1 MIPSEQREANTA
13 GLAEIADIVQYYN
26 VVEMLH
32 RHNTVC
38 QKDDSSKL
46 DFEAKIVDLYTL
58 ILEYQ
63 ARTIRQLSGNV
74 ILRNYGKNKTTW
86 NGLLSSIRKAHLLCK
101 ERLDILDQYQL
112 QQNLE
117 AQQTRIDLLQ
127 SELLQRLD
135 HLQCTGD
142 ETLRVVRGQLKMT
155 MKIS

>member
-32 RHNTVC
+32 RQNTVC
-38 QKDDSSKL
+38 QTDDRSKL
-46 DFEAKIVDLYTL
+46 DLETKIVGLYTL

-63 ARTIRQLSGNV
+63 ARTIRQLSANV
-74 ILRNYGKNKTTW
+74 MVKNYGKNKATW
-86 NGLLSSIRKAHLLCK
+86 NDLLSSIRKAHLLCK
-101 ERLDILDQYQL
+101 ERLDILDEYQL
-112 QQNLE
+112 QQTLG

-142 ETLRVVRGQLKMT
+142 ETLRVVRGQLKQT
-155 MKIS
+155 TNLF